1 MGNETNLLWA
11 WSRQHYA
18 SNVIK
23 PTGRQIQTLG
33 KPMKLVMIKTSA
45 TK

>member
-1 MGNETNLLWA
+1 MKQTYYGHGQG
-11 WSRQHYA
+11 SIYA